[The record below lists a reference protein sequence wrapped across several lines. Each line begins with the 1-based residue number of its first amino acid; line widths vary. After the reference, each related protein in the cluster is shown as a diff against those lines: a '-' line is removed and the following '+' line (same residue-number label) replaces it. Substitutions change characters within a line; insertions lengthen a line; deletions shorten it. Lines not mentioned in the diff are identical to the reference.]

1 MSVKNYRLVIQRKN
15 IKKLR
20 INGLN
25 TLQKCIKTIDMF
37 FDTLYNKVRIVNL
50 RRGVKLNYS
59 YERVS
64 TIKQDEKRQEIALS
78 NIKID
83 KRYLDK
89 QTGKNAD
96 RPELNKLKLAAIK
109 GDIIYIES
117 ISRLGRNVED
127 LRALCEYF
135 TEKGVTVHFIKEGF
149 NTNGNSYKFMLT
161 ILGAV
166 AEMERELIV
175 DRVREGIEKAK
186 IYGTKSGKPIGR
198 PERVLPDNFEKYYK
212 RWKAKEI
219 TGIEFSKLLGVSRA
233 TLYRYIKEYEV

>member
-1 MSVKNYRLVIQRKN
+1 MMIAMFSDTVHNIVIIANSRE
-15 IKKLR
+15 
-20 INGLN
+20 
-25 TLQKCIKTIDMF
+25 
-37 FDTLYNKVRIVNL
+37 VVN
-50 RRGVKLNYS
+50 LNYS

-64 TIKQDEKRQEIALS
+64 TVKQDEKRQQIALS

-96 RPELNKLKLAAIK
+96 RPELNKLKLTVKK
-109 GDIIYIES
+109 GDNIYIES
-117 ISRLGRNVED
+117 ISRLGRNVEN
-127 LRALCEYF
+127 LRELCEYF
-135 TEKGVTVHFIKEGF
+135 TEKGATVHFIKEGF
-149 NTNGNSYKFMLT
+149 NTHGNSYKFMLT

-175 DRVREGIEKAK
+175 ERVREGIVKAK
-186 IYGTKSGKPIGR
+186 IHGTKSGKPIGR
-198 PERVLPDNFEKYYK
+198 PERILPDSFEKYYK